1 MFGTGR
7 GMQGLM
13 LPGCPETFQSSQQ
26 SQQQQQQE
34 HQGQGQRSHQ
44 DRHQRLQQFRKGD
57 IIAIP
62 AGAAHWMYNDGENDL
77 VAVVLLDNA
86 NNANQLDQN
95 PRVRKLIHQIYN
107 RSSNVKHTKNSQNR
121 KCRIS

>member
-1 MFGTGR
+1 M
-7 GMQGLM
+7 M

-26 SQQQQQQE
+26 SQQQQE
-34 HQGQGQRSHQ
+34 RQGQGQRSRQ

-62 AGAAHWMYNDGENDL
+62 AGAAHWLYNDGENDL

-95 PRVRKLIHQIYN
+95 PRV
-107 RSSNVKHTKNSQNR
+107 
-121 KCRIS
+121 